1 MQFSENWLKEF
12 IDINIS
18 TEELCEQLTMLGL
31 EVDGYE
37 KYKSKIT
44 GDDSI
49 IKLDITPN
57 RGDCFSIL
65 GIARELSALN
75 GLKIKLPAEEKINE
89 TIESPIDVDIC
100 NESPRYVGRY
110 VEGVD
115 LKKKVSPLIIERLKL
130 SDVRSIDP
138 IVDITNY
145 VLLETGQPLHAFD
158 AKKIPNG
165 LGVRLAKDKEEI
177 ELLDEQT
184 LKLSRDCLVITDKSD
199 PVALAGIMGGLD
211 SGISSSTKSIYLE
224 SAFFKPEIIRGKA
237 RRYGLQTDASVR
249 FERGVDY
256 QLQSLAIERASQ
268 LIMNFMDC
276 DFAPIQTFEI
286 KKSIPK
292 QKKISLDIQNVRKS
306 LGVDIKDSE
315 VKRILKSL
323 GMKIELTKSDGKV
336 LVSIPSWRF
345 DISIEVDLVE
355 EVARLI
361 GYDKLPSSSLR
372 SSNRKTVDSLNHNL
386 ISSLVSLGYNE
397 VITYSFVDEK
407 EALLFEEKD
416 KMLFVQNPISQNMSV
431 MRTSLLP
438 GLLNTFSYNFNRG
451 EESVKLFEIGS
462 TFLKGKK
469 ITQKEKLAGLVSGK
483 VSDIHWCDENRAF
496 DFFDIKGDLEV
507 LLNQDYSFTKGK
519 LPFLHPGKTA
529 LITTKNKEIGFVGA
543 LSPNISNS
551 LDLKQDIYYF
561 ELNLDS
567 LPQPHVRKYSKY
579 SKFPIAQ
586 RDLAFLVDEQLPV
599 SVILELAKRK
609 AGKNL
614 KEINLFDIYQGKG
627 IPENKKSI
635 AFSLFWQ
642 SMKGT
647 LTDEEVDLIVEDI
660 SKYLSK
666 EVKAELRS
674 E

>member
-100 NESPRYVGRY
+100 NESPRYIGRY

-292 QKKISLDIQNVRKS
+292 EKKISLDIQNVRKS
-306 LGVDIKDSE
+306 LGVNIKDSE

-372 SSNRKTVDSLNHNL
+372 SSNRKTVDSLNHNV

-407 EALLFEEKD
+407 EALLFEAKD

-507 LLNQDYSFTKGK
+507 LLNQDYSFTNGK

-529 LITTKNKEIGFVGA
+529 LITFKNKEIGFVGA

-599 SVILELAKRK
+599 SVILELAKKK

-614 KEINLFDIYQGKG
+614 KEINLFDVYQGKG
-627 IPENKKSI
+627 IAENKKSI